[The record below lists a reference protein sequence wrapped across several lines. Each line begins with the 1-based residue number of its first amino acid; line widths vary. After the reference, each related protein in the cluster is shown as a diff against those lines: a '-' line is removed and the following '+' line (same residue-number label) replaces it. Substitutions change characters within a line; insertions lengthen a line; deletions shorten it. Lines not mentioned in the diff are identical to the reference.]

1 MNKITEFFNNFSNS
15 TGNIIENITNSLGST
30 VSALLIII
38 IGWFIAGMLKRIT
51 IKLVNKSGIGKTL
64 STDKVNFSKLVGK
77 LVYLIVMIF
86 VFVLALEKLGM
97 TSALEPVKELL
108 SKFTGYFGNI
118 VGAGIVGY
126 IGYMLAT
133 IVSEL
138 VGVSGKTIQNYAPKL
153 KLPENIN
160 LVTILKKV
168 VFIFIFIP
176 LMIVALNIL
185 DMRSISDPATGM
197 LQSFFEAIP
206 RILVATII
214 MIIFV
219 VGGKF
224 LSGMIKDL
232 LDSLNL
238 NEVMKSANLSS
249 FIGKTNIEKLIAN
262 IVYAF
267 IILFG
272 LMTAID
278 KLEFSKLSEMMNT
291 IANLSGNI
299 LFGLVILA
307 IGNWIANIASNNFMK
322 SGDNAFIGGIIKVA
336 ILAIFLAIGLRR
348 MGIADDIINLAF
360 GITLGAVALT
370 VVLSFG
376 LGGREAAGKQMAK
389 ILDKFNK
396 K

>member
-1 MNKITEFFNNFSNS
+1 MKHILKVYNDL
-15 TGNIIENITNSLGST
+15 TGSFGGPIGAI
-30 VSALLIII
+30 LIII
-38 IGWFIAGMLKRIT
+38 IGWFIAGILKGLIK
-51 IKLVNKSGIGKTL
+51 KLVSKTGVDKRLKNK
-64 STDKVNFSKLVGK
+64 KVNLATLISKLVY
-77 LVYLIVMIF
+77 YLVMIF
-86 VFVLALEKLGM
+86 VFMLALEKLGL
-97 TSALEPVKELL
+97 TSVLEPVKELL
-108 SKFTGYFGNI
+108 NGFTAYIPNI
-118 VGAGIVGY
+118 IGAGLVGY
-126 IGYMLAT
+126 IAYMLAT

-138 VGVSGKTIQNYAPKL
+138 VGLSGDTIQKLVPKL
-153 KLPENIN
+153 RLPENIDI
-160 LVTILKKV
+160 VDILKKV

-176 LMIVALNIL
+176 LLIVALNIL
-185 DMRSISDPATGM
+185 NFDAISVPASEM
-197 LQSFFEAIP
+197 LQSFFDAIP
-206 RILVATII
+206 KVLVASVI
-214 MIIFV
+214 MIVTVI
-219 VGGKF
+219 GGRF
-224 LSGMIKDL
+224 LSGLLKDL

-238 NEVMKSANLSS
+238 NQVLTKAGLNS
-249 FIGKTNIEKLIAN
+249 IVGKTNVESLISN

-267 IILFG
+267 IVLFG

-278 KLEFSKLSEMMNT
+278 KLEFAKLSEIMHT
-291 IANLSGNI
+291 VIELGGNV

-307 IGNWIANIASNNFMK
+307 IGNWVANVASQAFLK
-322 SGDNAFIGGIIKVA
+322 SDDNTFVASIIKIA

>member
-1 MNKITEFFNNFSNS
+1 MDQ
-15 TGNIIENITNSLGST
+15 IIETYNNLTGSFGAPIN
-30 VSALLIII
+30 ALVIII
-38 IGWFIAGMLKRIT
+38 LGWFIAGILKRLSRKVIEKT
-51 IKLVNKSGIGKTL
+51 GLDKSL
-64 STDKVNFSKLVGK
+64 SSDKVNFSSLIAKLIY
-77 LVYLIVMIF
+77 YLVMIF
-86 VFVLALEKLGM
+86 VFMLALDRLGM
-97 TSALEPVKELL
+97 TSVLEPVKGLL
-108 SKFTGYFGNI
+108 HGFTGFIPNI
-118 VGAGIVGY
+118 VGAGLVGY

-138 VGVSGKTIQNYAPKL
+138 VGLSGDTIRKFTPKL
-153 KLPENIN
+153 RLPENIDI
-160 LVTILKKV
+160 VDILKKV

-176 LMIVALNIL
+176 LLIAALNIL
-185 DMRSISDPATGM
+185 NIDAVSQPASAM
-197 LQSFFEAIP
+197 LQSFFSAIP
-206 RILVATII
+206 KILVATLII
-214 MIIFV
+214 LIFV
-219 VGGKF
+219 VGGRF
-224 LSGMIKDL
+224 LSELLKDL

-238 NEVMKSANLSS
+238 NEVMQKAGLTSITGNA
-249 FIGKTNIEKLIAN
+249 NIERLIAN

-267 IILFG
+267 IVLFG
-272 LMTAID
+272 LMTAIE
-278 KLEFSKLSEMMNT
+278 KLEFSKLSEIMNT
-291 IANLSGNI
+291 IVELGGNI

-307 IGNWIANIASNNFMK
+307 IGNWIANIASKNFLK
-322 SGDNAFIGGIIKVA
+322 SDDNAFVANIIKVA